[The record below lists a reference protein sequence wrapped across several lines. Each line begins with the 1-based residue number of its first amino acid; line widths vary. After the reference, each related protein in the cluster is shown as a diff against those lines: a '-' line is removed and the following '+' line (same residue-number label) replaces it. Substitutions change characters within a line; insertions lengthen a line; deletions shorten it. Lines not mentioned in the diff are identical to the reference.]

1 MRVASPLGGEAEGPQ
16 RLSRERGTPV
26 PRPQRSLGALGV
38 PGTFLDTGRTIA
50 RSWEGSPDPKK
61 ERNVLEEPEET
72 LEDEEDEPVA
82 AGAAD
87 AEPPEASLDEIIAK
101 KADEPAPEEEAEET
115 LLEGAGRE
123 ERVEPLAVKVVPQQ
137 PTEFVCKSCYLVRHR
152 SQLADK
158 KRTYCRDCA

>member
-1 MRVASPLGGEAEGPQ
+1 M
-16 RLSRERGTPV
+16 
-26 PRPQRSLGALGV
+26 
-38 PGTFLDTGRTIA
+38 
-50 RSWEGSPDPKK
+50 
-61 ERNVLEEPEET
+61 LEEPEET
-72 LEDEEDEPVA
+72 LEEDDDEPVA
-82 AGAAD
+82 VEAAD

-115 LLEGAGRE
+115 LLETGRE

-137 PTEFVCKSCYLVRHR
+137 PTEFVCKSCYLVKHR